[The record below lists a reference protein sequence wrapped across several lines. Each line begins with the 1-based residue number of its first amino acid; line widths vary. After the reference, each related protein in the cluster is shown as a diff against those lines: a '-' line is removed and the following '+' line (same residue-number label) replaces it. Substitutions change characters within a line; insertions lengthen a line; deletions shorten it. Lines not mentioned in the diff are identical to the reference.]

1 MRGDGEFARAACNCP
16 PPRPLRTVTKLALE
30 MNRDDVRYFLAVRAA
45 RSIKG
50 AARTLKV
57 DHTTVSRRLA
67 ALEIALGA
75 SLFERTPDGLVETD
89 VGRAVA
95 PIAERMEVVAAEI
108 TEAAHAASDSLAGPV
123 RIATTPLLADHFLV
137 PTLPGLRQRFPH
149 VGFELYSGVA
159 SVDMPRR
166 EADLAI
172 RIHPPGKPPGEDSL
186 LSRKVAKFG
195 YALFATQS
203 YVATHG
209 LPERPIRSLRGH
221 ELVGNGH
228 PVLMAWNTQ
237 LEGPAEVP
245 LTVFPFVSNF
255 AAVVSGLG
263 LGLIACVAGDQHPE
277 LIRLSDVIGQWDLWL
292 VTNPEARNN
301 TRVRAVKE
309 AIVELLEAAGER
321 LSGGKTEPERE

>member
-1 MRGDGEFARAACNCP
+1 
-16 PPRPLRTVTKLALE
+16 
-30 MNRDDVRYFLAVRAA
+30 MNRDDIRYFLAVRAA

-50 AARTLKV
+50 AARALKV

-75 SLFERTPDGLVETD
+75 SLFDRTPDGLVETE
-89 VGRAVA
+89 VGRSVA
-95 PIAERMEVVAAEI
+95 PIAERMEIVAAEI

-123 RIATTPLLADHFLV
+123 RIATTPLIADHFLV
-137 PTLPGLRQRFPH
+137 PALPGLRQRFPQ
-149 VGFELYSGVA
+149 VAFELYSAVA

-172 RIHPPGKPPGEDSL
+172 RVHPPGKAPGEDSL

-195 YALFATQS
+195 YALFAAQS
-203 YVATHG
+203 YVDTHAV
-209 LPERPIRSLRGH
+209 PEHPIRSLRGH
-221 ELVGNGH
+221 QLVGNGH
-228 PVLMAWNTQ
+228 PLLMAWNTQ
-237 LEGPAEVP
+237 LEEPAEVP
-245 LTVFPFVSNF
+245 LTVFPFISNF
-255 AAVVSGLG
+255 AAVVGGLG
-263 LGLIACVAGDQHPE
+263 LGLVACVAGDQHPE

-309 AIVELLEAAGER
+309 AVVELLEAAGER
-321 LSGGKTEPERE
+321 LSGGKMEPEGE

>member
-1 MRGDGEFARAACNCP
+1 
-16 PPRPLRTVTKLALE
+16 

-50 AARTLKV
+50 AARALKV
-57 DHTTVSRRLA
+57 DHTTVGRRLA
-67 ALEIALGA
+67 ALEIALGV

-89 VGRAVA
+89 IGRAVA

-123 RIATTPLLADHFLV
+123 RIAAPPLIADHFLV
-137 PTLPGLRQRFPH
+137 PALPALRQRFPQ
-149 VGFELYSGVA
+149 VELELYSGVA

-172 RIHPPGKPPGEDSL
+172 RVHPPGTSPGEDSL
-186 LSRKVAKFG
+186 LSRRVAKFG
-195 YALFATQS
+195 YALFATPS
-203 YVATHG
+203 YVDTHG
-209 LPERPIRSLRGH
+209 LPERPIRGLRGH

-228 PVLMAWNTQ
+228 PLLMAWNTE
-237 LEGPAEVP
+237 LEEPAAVP

-255 AAVVSGLG
+255 AAVVAGLG
-263 LGLIACVAGDQHPE
+263 LGLVACVAGDDHPG

-292 VTNPEARNN
+292 VTNPDARNN
-301 TRVRAVKE
+301 RRVRAVKD
-309 AIVELLEAAGER
+309 AIAELLAAAAER
-321 LSGGKTEPERE
+321 LGGGRMEPAVSDAEHTP